1 MNDFIASPLPTPA
14 DIQRALA
21 DGVTIVTATQRL
33 ARQLKRACGSSRDVV
48 ATTPRVFSVERWLAN
63 TWGAIAES
71 DEQPKRLLSV
81 AEAET
86 LWHQVV
92 SAQIAAS
99 PHFSLIQPETAS
111 KLGARCRSIL
121 KAHRVPLSSDSVR
134 ASFEMESD
142 TSCFLS
148 WVDHI
153 DMRLKTEGWLMVEDI
168 ADVIA
173 QAGHPKDAELW
184 FLSEEPMTPALRH
197 AFTGRFHQV
206 RWFRSEVLTSPLPT
220 LVFDT
225 REIEIKEAARW
236 GQKQHEENRQAVI
249 ILSDYQ
255 RDRAL
260 LEHHL
265 RSFFGVSDR
274 VFTDLPVNFSRGI
287 ELSKV
292 PMFRDAVL
300 LLKLI
305 THGLD
310 RHEISALVRSPFFAW
325 NDRELNDKGQILTA
339 LFRTKRGEFDLNS
352 LLWEL
357 SRATEDSP
365 LARGLSKARV
375 DRLASLRLEAQDW
388 RVRIT
393 QLLQDVGWPNA
404 SGLDSLEYQQLDLYD
419 GVFDALEVSPVD
431 TGSYGLSIFLD
442 RLQSV
447 LNKRLF
453 QPQTDQSLLQV
464 MSLGDTL
471 GLSFGAVRV
480 VGSTSESVPEKP
492 AALSF
497 LPWKIV
503 RDFDIQVADEDF
515 SHHITARLL
524 GNLASAAPT
533 VMTYHQVS
541 DGMTNLPSRYCDSA
555 ELGLPRPGSPVDR
568 ASSADLEWVSDD
580 IGLPLVLPKKQAGGV
595 GLLEA
600 QSVCPMKA
608 HLKYRLGLAALEPA
622 SRGLTAGERGGILHQ
637 ALQFLF
643 NRIRSSDALA
653 ALGSSAAHNAAHD
666 AANAAV
672 NDIRDAVRDRVGLP
686 ALDLEVAR
694 LTRALVDWVTIER
707 QRTVPFEVELTEEPL
722 DWHCEGLTLSLKA
735 DRVDRLATGHRV
747 VIDYKSGGSSR
758 VSDWCEIP
766 LKAPQLP
773 CYSQAL
779 SDVVTITIAKVGGED
794 VGFNTLGDSI
804 GVVGTDRKSQKV
816 LMSADVSSLSELSD
830 QWREALTSLVQ
841 SFVAGEAVP
850 TPSASAC
857 RYCDYA
863 PLCRAHLLES
873 VAQTGS
879 ASDE

>member
-1 MNDFIASPLPTPA
+1 MNDCVASPLPTPA
-14 DIQRALA
+14 DFQRALA

-33 ARQLKRACGSSRDVV
+33 ARQLKRAYGSSREVT
-48 ATTPRVFSVERWLAN
+48 ATTPRIFSVERWLTS
-63 TWGAIAES
+63 TWEAIAES
-71 DEQPKRLLSV
+71 DEQPKRLLSLV
-81 AEAET
+81 EAET

-92 SAQIAAS
+92 AAQIAAS
-99 PHFSLIQPETAS
+99 ADFSLIQPETAS
-111 KLGARCRSIL
+111 KLAARCRSIL

-134 ASFEMESD
+134 TTFEIEPD

-148 WVDHI
+148 WVDRI
-153 DMRLKTEGWLMVEDI
+153 DLRLKAEGWLMIEDI
-168 ADVIA
+168 AGVIG
-173 QAGHPKDAELW
+173 QASRPKNKELW

-197 AFTGRFHQV
+197 AFAGRFQQV

-225 REIEIKEAARW
+225 RETEIKDAARW
-236 GQKQHEENRQAVI
+236 GKMQHDENRQAVI

-300 LLKLI
+300 LIKLI

-325 NDRELNDKGQILTA
+325 NDQGLNDKGQTLA
-339 LFRTKRGEFDLNS
+339 ELFRTKRGEFDLNS
-352 LLWEL
+352 LLWVL
-357 SRATEDSP
+357 SRTSEHSP
-365 LARGLSKARV
+365 LARSLSKVRV
-375 DRLASLRLEAQDW
+375 DRLASLRLEAQEW

-431 TGSYGLSIFLD
+431 VGPFGLSVFLG

-492 AALSF
+492 SALSF
-497 LPWKIV
+497 LPWKII
-503 RDFDIQVADEDF
+503 RDFDIVVADEDF
-515 SHHITARLL
+515 SHQTTARLL
-524 GNLASAAPT
+524 GNLASAGPT

-541 DGMTNLPSRYCDSA
+541 DGMINLPCRYCDSA
-555 ELGLPRPGSPVDR
+555 ELGLPPTETPQDR
-568 ASSADLEWVSDD
+568 ASSVVLEWVKDD
-580 IGLPLVLPKKQAGGV
+580 IGLPVVLPKKQGGGV

-600 QSVCPMKA
+600 QSVCPMQA
-608 HLKYRLGLAALEPA
+608 HLRYRLGLATLEPA

-643 NRIRSSDALA
+643 TRIRSSGALA
-653 ALGSSAAHNAAHD
+653 GLGSSAAHNAASD
-666 AANAAV
+666 AATAAV

-694 LTRALVDWVTIER
+694 LTQAVFEWLAIER
-707 QRTVPFEVELTEEPL
+707 ERTIAFEVELTEEPL
-722 DWHCEGLTLSLKA
+722 DWHCDGLTLSLKA
-735 DRVDRLATGHRV
+735 DRVDRLESGHRV

-779 SDVVTITIAKVGGED
+779 SDVVTITIAKVGVEEA
-794 VGFNTLGDSI
+794 GFNALGDNI
-804 GVVGTDRKSQKV
+804 GLLVTDRKSQKI
-816 LMSADVSSLSELSD
+816 LTSADVSSLSELSA
-830 QWREALTSLVQ
+830 QWAEALTSLVQ
-841 SFVAGEAVP
+841 SFVSGEAVP

-863 PLCRAHLLES
+863 PVCRAHLLES
-873 VAQTGS
+873 GAQNRGT
-879 ASDE
+879 SDE

>member
-1 MNDFIASPLPTPA
+1 MSNCVASPLPTPA
-14 DIQRALA
+14 DFQRALA

-33 ARQLKRACGSSRDVV
+33 ARQLKRTYGSDRQRV
-48 ATTPRVFSVERWLAN
+48 ATTPRVFSVERWLTS
-63 TWGAIAES
+63 TWGAIAEG
-71 DEQPKRLLSV
+71 EEKPKRLLSIV
-81 AEAET
+81 EAET

-92 SAQIAAS
+92 EAQIAGSAD
-99 PHFSLIQPETAS
+99 FSLIQPETAS
-111 KLGARCRSIL
+111 KLAARCRSIL

-134 ASFEMESD
+134 TTFEIESD

-153 DMRLKTEGWLMVEDI
+153 DMRLKAEGWLMTEDI
-168 ADVIA
+168 ADVIG
-173 QAGHPKDAELW
+173 QASHPKEAELW

-197 AFTGRFHQV
+197 AFTGRFQQV
-206 RWFRSEVLTSPLPT
+206 RWFRSEVLASPLPT
-220 LVFDT
+220 LAFET
-225 REIEIKEAARW
+225 RAIEIKEAARW
-236 GQKQHEENRQAVI
+236 GKEQHDENRQAVI
-249 ILSDYQ
+249 VLSDYQ

-300 LLKLI
+300 LIKLI

-325 NDRELNDKGQILTA
+325 NDQGLNDKGQTLTE

-352 LLWEL
+352 VLWEL
-357 SRATEDSP
+357 ARASEESP
-365 LARGLSKARV
+365 LTRGLSKARV
-375 DRLASLRLEAQDW
+375 DRLASLRLEAQEW

-431 TGSYGLSIFLD
+431 TGSFGLSILLS

-453 QPQTDQSLLQV
+453 QPQTDRSFLQV

-471 GLSFGAVRV
+471 GLSFGAARI
-480 VGSTSESVPEKP
+480 VGSTAESVPEKP
-492 AALSF
+492 SALSF

-503 RDFDIQVADEDF
+503 RDFDIAVADEDF
-515 SHHITARLL
+515 SHHTTARLL

-541 DGMTNLPSRYCDSA
+541 DGMINLPSRYCDSA
-555 ELGLPRPGSPVDR
+555 ELGVLPPGTLEDRTSP
-568 ASSADLEWVSDD
+568 ADLEWVSDG
-580 IGLPLVLPKKQAGGV
+580 IGRPVALPKKQAGGV

-608 HLKYRLGLAALEPA
+608 HLRYRLGLAALEPA

-643 NRIRSSDALA
+643 NRIRSSDALT
-653 ALGSSAAHNAAHD
+653 ALGSGAAHSAAND

-672 NDIRDAVRDRVGLP
+672 KDIRDAVRDRVGLP

-694 LTRALVDWVTIER
+694 LTRALVDWLTIER
-707 QRTVPFEVELTEEPL
+707 ERTVPFEVELTEQPL
-722 DWHCEGLTLSLKA
+722 DWHCEDLTLSLKA
-735 DRVDRLATGHRV
+735 DRVDRLASGHRV

-758 VSDWCEIP
+758 VSDWSEIP

-779 SDVVTITIAKVGGED
+779 SDVVTIAIAKVGGED
-794 VGFNTLGDSI
+794 AGFNALGDNI
-804 GVVGTDRKSQKV
+804 GVLVTDRKSQKV
-816 LMSADVSSLSELSD
+816 LMSADVSSLSELNN
-830 QWREALTSLVQ
+830 QWAEALTSLVQ

-863 PLCRAHLLES
+863 PVCRAHLLES

>member
-1 MNDFIASPLPTPA
+1 MNDFVASPLPTQA
-14 DIQRALA
+14 DFHRALA

-33 ARQLKRACGSSRDVV
+33 ARQLKRTYGSSREVV
-48 ATTPRVFSVERWLAN
+48 ATTPRVFSVERWLADS
-63 TWGAIAES
+63 WGAIAES
-71 DEQPKRLLSV
+71 DEQPKRLLSPV
-81 AEAET
+81 EAET

-99 PHFSLIQPETAS
+99 ADFSLIQPETAS
-111 KLGARCRSIL
+111 KLAARCRSIL

-134 ASFEMESD
+134 ASFELEPD

-168 ADVIA
+168 ADVIG
-173 QAGHPKDAELW
+173 QSSRPKDAELW

-197 AFTGRFHQV
+197 AFTGRFQQV
-206 RWFRSEVLTSPLPT
+206 RWFRSEGLVSPLPT
-220 LVFDT
+220 VVFDT
-225 REIEIKEAARW
+225 REIEIEEAARW
-236 GQKQHEENRQAVI
+236 GKRQHDENRQAVI
-249 ILSDYQ
+249 ILAEYQ

-265 RSFFGVSDR
+265 RSVFDVSDR

-300 LLKLI
+300 LIKLI

-310 RHEISALVRSPFFAW
+310 RHEISSLVRSPFFAW
-325 NDRELNDKGQILTA
+325 NNQGLNEKGKTLA
-339 LFRTKRGEFDLNS
+339 ELFRTKRGEFDLSS

-357 SRATEDSP
+357 SRASEDSP

-375 DRLASLRLEAQDW
+375 DRLANLRLEAQDW

-393 QLLQDVGWPNA
+393 QLLQDVGWPHA

-419 GVFDALEVSPVD
+419 GVFDALEVSPVN
-431 TGSYGLSIFLD
+431 TGSFGLSIFLD

-453 QPQTDQSLLQV
+453 QPQTEQSLLQV

-515 SHHITARLL
+515 SHQTTARLL
-524 GNLASAAPT
+524 GNLASTAPT
-533 VMTYHQVS
+533 VMSYHQVS
-541 DGMTNLPSRYCDSA
+541 DGMNNLPSRYCDSA
-555 ELGLPRPGSPVDR
+555 EVGLPPLATPVDR
-568 ASSADLEWVSDD
+568 ASSAVLEWVKDD
-580 IGLPLVLPKKQAGGV
+580 IGLPVALPNNQAGGV

-600 QSVCPMKA
+600 QSLCPMKA
-608 HLKYRLGLAALEPA
+608 HLRYRLGLTTLEPA
-622 SRGLTAGERGGILHQ
+622 SRGLTAGERGGILHR

-643 NRIRSSDALA
+643 TKIRSSGALA
-653 ALGSSAAHNAAHD
+653 GLGSSAAHNAARD
-666 AANAAV
+666 AATAAV

-694 LTRALVDWVTIER
+694 LTRALVDWLMIER
-707 QRTVPFEVELTEEPL
+707 ERTVGFEVELTEEPL

-735 DRVDRLATGHRV
+735 DRVDRLASGHRV

-779 SDVVTITIAKVGGED
+779 SDVVTITIAKVGVEEA
-794 VGFNTLGDSI
+794 GFNALGDSI
-804 GVVGTDRKSQKV
+804 GVPVTDRKSQKV
-816 LMSADVSSLSELSD
+816 LMSADVSSLSELSN
-830 QWREALTSLVQ
+830 QWAEALTSLVQ

-863 PLCRAHLLES
+863 PVCRAHLVDS
-873 VAQTGS
+873 AAKIGG